1 MHDTVFSWDEEKND
15 ANIKKHGISF
25 NEAASVFD
33 DGDALYMPD
42 ERHSKDEE
50 RFIII
55 GMSEKLNV
63 LMVCHCYR
71 AEGSLIRL
79 ISARKAN
86 RLETAQY
93 NRR

>member
-1 MHDTVFSWDEEKND
+1 LYDNIFSWDEDKNS
-15 ANIKKHGISF
+15 ANILKHGISF
-25 NEAASVFD
+25 SEAASVFD

-42 ERHSKDEE
+42 EAHSKDEE

-55 GMSEKLNV
+55 GMSEKLNI

-71 AEGSLIRL
+71 NEGSLIRL

-86 RLETAQY
+86 QLETAQY